1 MIPTPNYYPIEGGAW
16 MTLRELEGLGSW
28 DYYSVYREDSDT
40 PALVKVSAYSAL
52 CAVGRDGGFAM
63 PSNGM
68 HVKISNV
75 DLTALLGEMANH
87 GPTPSDGNAS

>member
-16 MTLRELEGLGSW
+16 MTLRELEGLGVW
-28 DYYSVYREDSDT
+28 DYYAKGVEI
-40 PALVKVSAYSAL
+40 PALTKVSAYAAL
-52 CAVGRDGGFAM
+52 ASVGRYGGYAM

-75 DLTALLGEMANH
+75 DVTALLGEMANH
-87 GPTPSDGNAS
+87 GPTPNDGANS